1 MDEIFDAP
9 EWWDALTLA
18 ERAALLPAE
27 GCGEAPEPER
37 MERAARQA
45 GRWRREADLVDDAI
59 FAERLA
65 LDGLTPD
72 RFRRA
77 LAETPASLR
86 RRTDGRPPW
95 LELLA
100 RTFSHPSPPLP
111 PGTADDLGVLELLRP
126 LIADAG
132 SRVLETLRR
141 LAADRPGLLDP
152 EAVAA
157 SLLATLV
164 RRLRWASERTLALEL
179 QIARLEGRLQGET
192 SEERFRSFVGILRR
206 PADALEILR
215 RYPVLA
221 RDACRHAGQ
230 WAETGLEMIERLAAD
245 RGEIV
250 RRLLGGEDPGPLTGA
265 EAGLSDRHAGGR
277 SVAILAFAS
286 GLRTVYKPK
295 PLAVD
300 SRFQE
305 LVGWLNGCGA
315 EPPLRH
321 LTVLDRGGYGWVE
334 HVAARPCESLAEVER
349 FHQRQGA
356 WVALLYVLEAND
368 FHHENLIAE
377 GEHPVPIDLETL
389 FQPARSQ
396 PAAGGPGY
404 LPTAQTV
411 LNSGLLPRRF
421 WDTAAE
427 EGGLDLSG
435 MGATGGQT
443 LEVRRIAGE
452 GTDRMRWARQEMR
465 MEAGPNLPT
474 LRGEPVTLWE
484 QRDAVL
490 RGFRS
495 MYQLLRRHREELLAP
510 RGPLSPF
517 DGLAVRTLLR
527 GTGVYA
533 HLLHVAHH
541 PDYLRN
547 ALDRDRLYDRLWLDA
562 VGYPPFRRA
571 VWNEREDLAG
581 GDVPLWSALSTG
593 TDLLHAR
600 GGRIEGFFAMPGME
614 LARERLRAMGDDDLE
629 RQSWLVEAS
638 IEATRALD
646 ERWTWPAASLP
657 EAGPAGSERFL
668 AAAGRIGDRLARLA
682 VEQGGIVSWF
692 HLDLR
697 PGGWFLEPMP
707 ADLYNGLSGLA
718 LFLAH
723 LGALSGEERY
733 ERLARLALSTA
744 RQRHEAAPATLPGAF
759 NGWGGLV
766 YALTHLGR
774 LWREPGLLDAAVAL
788 TAGTPDLISSIE
800 KDDAFDLIAGSAG
813 AAAALLAL
821 HRHRPLPAVL
831 EAAARCGEHLLTGAV
846 VDERGWGWPPSGGAS
861 RVPLTGFSHGTA
873 GIAWVLA
880 RLAQATGEERFRAA
894 ARGALRYERS
904 WFDPGHDNWP
914 DLRESHRSAAGPDFL
929 YAWCHGAPG
938 IGLGRAG
945 MLPYLDD
952 PEMPSEIRAAARATL
967 AEGFGG
973 SQCLCHGDLG
983 NLETLREAGRVL
995 GDVALAAEAERLAA
1009 RVLARIEGGGLRCGT
1024 SARTESLGL
1033 MVGLAGIGYGLLRAA
1048 WPERVPSVLL
1058 LETP

>member
-1 MDEIFDAP
+1 MHETFDAP

-18 ERAALLPAE
+18 ERALLLAAE
-27 GCGEAPEPER
+27 GAAAAPPPPER

-45 GRWRREADLVDDAI
+45 ERWRREADLVEDTL

-65 LDGLTPD
+65 LDGLTSASFL
-72 RFRRA
+72 RI
-77 LAETPASLR
+77 LAEPAAGLR
-86 RRTDGRPPW
+86 RRADGPPPW
-95 LELLA
+95 LQTLA
-100 RTFSHPSPPLP
+100 RTFSQPSPPLP
-111 PGTADDLGVLELLRP
+111 VRDLGVLELLRP
-126 LIADAG
+126 LIADAS
-132 SRVLETLRR
+132 SRVLLELRR
-141 LAADRPGLLDP
+141 LAEGAPGLLDA
-152 EAVAA
+152 EAVSAP
-157 SLLATLV
+157 LLTTLL
-164 RRLRWASERTLALEL
+164 RRLRWACERTLALEL
-179 QIARLEGRLQGET
+179 QIGRIEGKLAGET
-192 SEERFRSFVGILRR
+192 SEERFRSFVGILAR
-206 PADALEILR
+206 PAAALEILQ

-230 WAETGLEMIERLAAD
+230 WVETSLEMLQRLAVDRSEIVHRLAA
-245 RGEIV
+245 RG
-250 RRLLGGEDPGPLTGA
+250 DPGPLIAA
-265 EAGLSDRHAGGR
+265 ETGLSDRHAGGR

-286 GLRTVYKPK
+286 GLRIVYKPK

-300 SRFQE
+300 LRFQE
-305 LVGWLNGCGA
+305 LVGWLDDHGA
-315 EPPLRH
+315 EPPLRR

-334 HVAARPCESLAEVER
+334 HVAARPCESPAEVAR
-349 FHQRQGA
+349 FHERQGA

-396 PAAGGPGY
+396 PSAGGPGY

-435 MGATGGQT
+435 MGAAGGQT

-452 GTDRMRWARQEMR
+452 GTDEMRWARQEMSL
-465 MEAGPNLPT
+465 EAGPNLPT
-474 LRGEPVTLWE
+474 LRGEPVALWE
-484 QRDAVL
+484 HGGAVL
-490 RGFRS
+490 KGFRS
-495 MYQLLRRHREELLAP
+495 MYQLLRRHREELLSP
-510 RGPLSPF
+510 QGPLAPF
-517 DGLAVRTLLR
+517 AGLPVRTLLR

-541 PDYLRN
+541 PDYLRS

-571 VWNEREDLAG
+571 VRREREDLIA
-581 GDVPLWSALSTG
+581 GDVPLWGAPAAG
-593 TDLLHAR
+593 TDLLHT
-600 GGRIEGFFAMPGME
+600 GGDRIAGFFATSGME
-614 LARERLRAMGDDDLE
+614 LVQERLRAMGDDDLE

-646 ERWTWPAASLP
+646 ERWAWPATRLP
-657 EAGPAGSERFL
+657 DAGPAGPERFL
-668 AAAGRIGDRLARLA
+668 AAARRIGDRLARLA
-682 VEQGGIVSWF
+682 VEQGGIVTWF

-707 ADLYNGLSGLA
+707 VDLYNGLCGLA

-723 LGALSGEERY
+723 LGRLTGEERY
-733 ERLARLALSTA
+733 EQLARLALSTA
-744 RQRHEAAPATLPGAF
+744 RRRHEAAPEALPGAF
-759 NGWGGLV
+759 NGWGGVV
-766 YALTHLGR
+766 YALTHLGV
-774 LWREPGLLDAAVAL
+774 LWQEPELLDEAVAL
-788 TAGTPDLISSIE
+788 AATTPGIE
-800 KDDAFDLIAGSAG
+800 SDEAFDVIAGSAG

-821 HRHRPLPAVL
+821 HRHRPTAAVL
-831 EAAARCGEHLLTGAV
+831 AAAVRCGERLLAGAV
-846 VDERGWGWPPSGGAS
+846 VGERGTAWPPLGGSG
-861 RVPLTGFSHGTA
+861 RVPITGFSHGTA
-873 GIAWVLA
+873 GIAWALA
-880 RLAQATGEERFRAA
+880 RLAQASGDERFRDA

-904 WFDPGHDNWP
+904 WFDPDGDNWP
-914 DLRESHRSAAGPDFL
+914 DLRESHRSESGPDFL

-938 IGLGRAG
+938 IGLGRIG
-945 MLPYLDD
+945 TLPCMED
-952 PEMPSEIRAAARATL
+952 PEMLAEIRAAARATL

-983 NLETLREAGRVL
+983 NLELVREAGRLL
-995 GDVALAAEAERLAA
+995 GDTTLTAEADRLAA
-1009 RVLARIEGGGLRCGT
+1009 RVLARIESGGLRCGT

-1058 LETP
+1058 LETPGS